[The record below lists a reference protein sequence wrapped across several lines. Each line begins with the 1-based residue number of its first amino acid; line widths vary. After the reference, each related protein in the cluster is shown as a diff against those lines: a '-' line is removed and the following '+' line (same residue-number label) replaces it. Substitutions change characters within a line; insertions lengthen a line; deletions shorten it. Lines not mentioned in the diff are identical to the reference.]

1 MKQFFAWPVL
11 YYLRFFAKFAL
22 FFWRPK
28 VIGITGSVGKSSCR
42 NAVYAVLKSEF
53 GERVKVIEKG
63 NSETGI
69 PLGIL
74 GLKIEDYSLRGWLSV
89 LLKVPF
95 EIFYLKGTE
104 YLVIEMG
111 VDEPDPP
118 KNMGYLLT
126 IVKPEI
132 AVFLNVH
139 PVHSQQFGKV
149 GKTREEIL
157 RAIAREKGRII
168 TESGCEVGIYNH
180 ENKWVREIA
189 QSTKR
194 KAKKLYSF
202 GTCERDFVR
211 FKGWRVS
218 LKGSVF
224 EFEICKKRTPPGC
237 TDSYTPGVYSMRLEF
252 KNFLLPKVY
261 FETLSPAIIIG
272 RILGMGFD
280 RIKRALE
287 KDFKLPPSRAS
298 IFKGI
303 NDSIIIDSTYNASY
317 SSTSSLLNTAYKL
330 AKKEGKELVF
340 LFGDMRELGS
350 LARQEHEKI
359 AKEAVEKAQY
369 LYLVGELTRK
379 YVLPIAKDSK
389 KLKEV
394 KHFKNSF
401 SAGDYLKKNLPKGCI
416 LLAKG
421 SQNTIFL
428 EEAIKPLL
436 KNPKDAESLC
446 RQSEYWIKLKTHM
459 SKLKSTS

>member
-1 MKQFFAWPVL
+1 MKQFFVWLVL
-11 YYLRFFAKFAL
+11 YYLRFFARLAL
-22 FFWRPK
+22 FLWRPK

-42 NAVYAVLKSEF
+42 NAVFVVLKAKF
-53 GERVKVIEKG
+53 GKKVKVIEKG

-74 GLKIEDYSLRGWLSV
+74 GLKIEDYSLLGWLKILV
-89 LLKVPF
+89 RVPF
-95 EIFYLKGTE
+95 GIFYLKGTRF
-104 YLVIEMG
+104 LVVEMG
-111 VDEPDPP
+111 VDEPEPP

-168 TESGCEVGIYNH
+168 AESGCRVGIYNH
-180 ENKWVREIA
+180 ENKWVNEIA
-189 QSTKR
+189 KSEKL
-194 KAKKLYSF
+194 KVKKLYSF

-211 FKGWRVS
+211 FKGWKVS
-218 LKGSVF
+218 LKGTSF
-224 EFEICKKRTPPGC
+224 EFEVCKKRTPRGC
-237 TDSYTPGVYSMRLEF
+237 TNPYTPGVYSMRLEF

-272 RILGMGFD
+272 RILGMSFD
-280 RIKRALE
+280 KIKRALE

-298 IFKGI
+298 IFEGI

-317 SSTSSLLNTAYKL
+317 SSTSSLLDTAYQL
-330 AKKEGKELVF
+330 AKKEKKELVF

-359 AKEAVEKAQY
+359 AREAVEKVQY
-369 LYLVGELTRK
+369 LYLVGELTKK
-379 YVLPIAKDSK
+379 YVLPIAKASK

-394 KHFKNSF
+394 KHFRNSF
-401 SAGDYLKKNLPKGCI
+401 KAGEYLKNNLPKGCI

-436 KNPKDAESLC
+436 KDKKDAKFLC
-446 RQSEYWIKLKTHM
+446 RQDCFWKRMKIKWVN
-459 SKLKSTS
+459 